1 MKPITK
7 LVLFNTGCLP
17 FIWKPT
23 FMLLMMAIPV
33 IPIFEL
39 IHLVFGPPRNE
50 LGDPNTVSF
59 TLSLAGLLFSFFFMG
74 WVFDKY
80 FFPWLCSVGLRE
92 DPEVE
97 AMIKELEAMS

>member
-1 MKPITK
+1 METD
-7 LVLFNTGCLP
+7 LY
-17 FIWKPT
+17 
-23 FMLLMMAIPV
+23 AIDDGNSSYPD
-33 IPIFEL
+33 FRGDS
-39 IHLVFGPPRNE
+39 FGVWPSSKC
-50 LGDPNTVSF
+50 DPNTVSF